1 MPSAGGFLK
10 PHQEYRPTMLNTHIK
25 SYHHALQ
32 VEFKKNLMT
41 LQGVK
46 TISRE
51 KEYEHSLDTWLD
63 DALSVY
69 SIALQIGAM
78 TTSENMLWG
87 TPLLLVGENF
97 GQFSKECCLTINKY

>member
-51 KEYEHSLDTWLD
+51 KNMNTRLTPGLMMLSLFT
-63 DALSVY
+63 V
-69 SIALQIGAM
+69 
-78 TTSENMLWG
+78 
-87 TPLLLVGENF
+87 
-97 GQFSKECCLTINKY
+97 